1 MKRCIK
7 KCRNVVYF
15 LSIPTFCCFVPIN
28 TGFCVFII
36 KFSLAG
42 VVVGV
47 VVSTASFSVAA
58 SAVPTESPVE
68 STKEYDDIQKMFLAI
83 DKDTTEDDLLKLL
96 EEYEVAYTAEDY
108 NGTPK
113 KRCYNI
119 AFEEGAALQ
128 RYANPGDT
136 LEVSF
141 DKNDGT
147 ILYAEYFNNEAFM
160 DALYYN
166 YGTHWDFSE
175 DEPGNVYSG
184 YYYYKPGDTKGGI
197 TMKYSNGNTKET
209 GYHSVD
215 SAEDALGDILS

>member
-1 MKRCIK
+1 MRKNIIKISLTGIVVCIT
-7 KCRNVVYF
+7 
-15 LSIPTFCCFVPIN
+15 LSITF
-28 TGFCVFII
+28 
-36 KFSLAG
+36 
-42 VVVGV
+42 
-47 VVSTASFSVAA
+47 FSVAA

-68 STKEYDDIQKMFLAI
+68 STKEYHDLQKMFLAI
-83 DKDTTEDDLLKLL
+83 DKDITEDELLKLI
-96 EEYEVAYTAEDY
+96 EEYNVAYTAEDY

-113 KRCYNI
+113 ERCYNI

-128 RYANPGDT
+128 RYADSGDT

-147 ILYAEYFNNEAFM
+147 ILYAEYFNDEAFM
-160 DALYYN
+160 DAIYYN
-166 YGTHWDFSE
+166 YGTYWDFRE
-175 DEPGNVYSG
+175 DEPGNTYSG

>member
-1 MKRCIK
+1 MRK
-7 KCRNVVYF
+7 N
-15 LSIPTFCCFVPIN
+15 
-28 TGFCVFII
+28 II
-36 KFSLAG
+36 KISLAG

-47 VVSTASFSVAA
+47 VVSTASFSA
-58 SAVPTESPVE
+58 SALAAPTESPAE
-68 STKEYDDIQKMFLAI
+68 STKEYDDLQTMFLSI
-83 DKDTTEDDLLKLL
+83 DKDTTEDDLLKLI
-96 EEYEVAYTAEDY
+96 EEYDVAYTAEDY

-113 KRCYNI
+113 ERCYNI

-128 RYANPGDT
+128 RYADSGDT

-147 ILYAEYFNNEAFM
+147 ILYAEYFNDEAFM

>member
-1 MKRCIK
+1 M
-7 KCRNVVYF
+7 RN
-15 LSIPTFCCFVPIN
+15 N
-28 TGFCVFII
+28 II
-36 KFSLAG
+36 KISLTG
-42 VVVGV
+42 VVAYIAL
-47 VVSTASFSVAA
+47 SMAFFSA
-58 SAVPTESPVE
+58 SASAAPTESPAE
-68 STKEYDDIQKMFLAI
+68 STKEYDNLQTMFLSI
-83 DKDTTEDDLLKLL
+83 DKDTTEDDILKLI
-96 EEYEVAYTAEDY
+96 EEYDVAYTAEDY

-113 KRCYNI
+113 ERCYNI

-128 RYANPGDT
+128 RYADSGDT

-141 DKNDGT
+141 DQNDGT
-147 ILYAEYFNNEAFM
+147 VLYAEYFNDEAFM

>member
-1 MKRCIK
+1 MRK
-7 KCRNVVYF
+7 N
-15 LSIPTFCCFVPIN
+15 
-28 TGFCVFII
+28 II
-36 KFSLAG
+36 KISLAG
-42 VVVGV
+42 VVVSV
-47 VVSTASFSVAA
+47 VVSTTFFSAVAST
-58 SAVPTESPVE
+58 VPTESPAE
-68 STKEYDDIQKMFLAI
+68 ETKEYHNLQTMFLSI
-83 DKDTTEDDLLKLL
+83 DKDTTEDDLLKLI
-96 EEYEVAYTAEDY
+96 EEYDVAYTAEDY

-113 KRCYNI
+113 ERCYNI

-128 RYANPGDT
+128 RYADSGDT

-141 DKNDGT
+141 DQNDGT
-147 ILYAEYFNNEAFM
+147 VLYAEYFNDEAFM

-184 YYYYKPGDTKGGI
+184 YYYHKPGDTKGGI

>member
-1 MKRCIK
+1 MRK
-7 KCRNVVYF
+7 N
-15 LSIPTFCCFVPIN
+15 
-28 TGFCVFII
+28 II
-36 KFSLAG
+36 KISLIGIVSGITASTTFFS
-42 VVVGV
+42 VVAST
-47 VVSTASFSVAA
+47 VSTES
-58 SAVPTESPVE
+58 SAEVI
-68 STKEYDDIQKMFLAI
+68 KEYDNLQKMFLSI
-83 DKDTTEDDLLKLL
+83 DKDTTEDDLLKLI
-96 EEYEVAYTAEDY
+96 EEYGVVYTAEDY

-119 AFEEGAALQ
+119 AFEEGTALQ
-128 RYANPGDT
+128 RYADSGDT

-141 DKNDGT
+141 DQNDGT
-147 ILYAEYFNNEAFM
+147 ILYAEYFNDEAFM

-197 TMKYSNGNTKET
+197 TMKYSNGNTKDT

-215 SAEDALGDILS
+215 SAEDALIHIL

>member
-1 MKRCIK
+1 MRK
-7 KCRNVVYF
+7 N
-15 LSIPTFCCFVPIN
+15 
-28 TGFCVFII
+28 II
-36 KFSLAG
+36 KISLTGIAAG
-42 VVVGV
+42 ITL
-47 VVSTASFSVAA
+47 STASFSA
-58 SAVPTESPVE
+58 SASAAPTESPAE
-68 STKEYDDIQKMFLAI
+68 STKEYDNLQTMFLSI
-83 DKDTTEDDLLKLL
+83 DKDTTEDDLLKLI
-96 EEYEVAYTAEDY
+96 EEYDVAYTAEDY

-113 KRCYNI
+113 ERCYNI

-128 RYANPGDT
+128 RYADSGDT

-141 DKNDGT
+141 DQNDGT
-147 ILYAEYFNNEAFM
+147 VLYTEYFNDEAFM

-175 DEPGNVYSG
+175 DEPGNVYTG
-184 YYYYKPGDTKGGI
+184 YYYHKPGDTKGGI

>member
-1 MKRCIK
+1 MKK
-7 KCRNVVYF
+7 N
-15 LSIPTFCCFVPIN
+15 
-28 TGFCVFII
+28 II
-36 KFSLAG
+36 KISLAG
-42 VVVGV
+42 VVVG

-58 SAVPTESPVE
+58 STVPTESAVE

-83 DKDTTEDDLLKLL
+83 DKDTTEDDLLKLI

-160 DALYYN
+160 ETVYYN
-166 YGTHWDFSE
+166 YGTYWDFGE
-175 DEPGNVYSG
+175 DEPGNTYSG

-209 GYHSVD
+209 GYNN
-215 SAEDALGDILS
+215 

>member
-1 MKRCIK
+1 MRK
-7 KCRNVVYF
+7 N
-15 LSIPTFCCFVPIN
+15 
-28 TGFCVFII
+28 II
-36 KFSLAG
+36 KISLAG
-42 VVVGV
+42 VVASV
-47 VVSTASFSVAA
+47 VVSTTFFSVAA
-58 SAVPTESPVE
+58 SAVPTESPAE
-68 STKEYDDIQKMFLAI
+68 STKEYDNLQKMFLAI
-83 DKDTTEDDLLKLL
+83 DKDTTEDD
-96 EEYEVAYTAEDY
+96 

-113 KRCYNI
+113 ERCYNI

-128 RYANPGDT
+128 RYADSGDT

-141 DKNDGT
+141 DQNDGT
-147 ILYAEYFNNEAFM
+147 VLYVEYFNDEAFM

>member
-1 MKRCIK
+1 MI
-7 KCRNVVYF
+7 
-15 LSIPTFCCFVPIN
+15 
-28 TGFCVFII
+28 
-36 KFSLAG
+36 
-42 VVVGV
+42 
-47 VVSTASFSVAA
+47 
-58 SAVPTESPVE
+58 
-68 STKEYDDIQKMFLAI
+68 
-83 DKDTTEDDLLKLL
+83 

-160 DALYYN
+160 ETVYYN
-166 YGTHWDFSE
+166 YGTYWDFGE

>member
-1 MKRCIK
+1 MRK
-7 KCRNVVYF
+7 N
-15 LSIPTFCCFVPIN
+15 
-28 TGFCVFII
+28 II
-36 KFSLAG
+36 KISLAG
-42 VVVGV
+42 VVASV
-47 VVSTASFSVAA
+47 VVSTTFFSVAA

-68 STKEYDDIQKMFLAI
+68 STKEYDDIQKMFLSI
-83 DKDTTEDDLLKLL
+83 DKDTTEDDLLKLI
-96 EEYEVAYTAEDY
+96 EEYDVAYTAEDY

-113 KRCYNI
+113 ERCYNI

-128 RYANPGDT
+128 RYADSGDT

-141 DKNDGT
+141 DQNDGT
-147 ILYAEYFNNEAFM
+147 VLYAEYFNDEAFM

>member
-1 MKRCIK
+1 MRK
-7 KCRNVVYF
+7 N
-15 LSIPTFCCFVPIN
+15 
-28 TGFCVFII
+28 II
-36 KFSLAG
+36 KISLAG
-42 VVVGV
+42 VVVSV
-47 VVSTASFSVAA
+47 VVSTTFFSAVA
-58 SAVPTESPVE
+58 SAAPTESPAE
-68 STKEYDDIQKMFLAI
+68 STKEYDNLQKMFLAI
-83 DKDTTEDDLLKLL
+83 DKDTTEDDLLKLI

-128 RYANPGDT
+128 SYANPGDT

-147 ILYAEYFNNEAFM
+147 ILYAEYFIMRLSWRQFIIIMAHTGF
-160 DALYYN
+160 
-166 YGTHWDFSE
+166 GE

-184 YYYYKPGDTKGGI
+184 YYYHKPGDTKGGI